1 MVFEPSPRHGTRM
14 VSGVAVP
21 RPASTPERTRRF
33 SVSPV
38 SDPPYGTPDDP
49 PYGTSDEPPYG
60 TAAGLPALG
69 GRDDGEQSV

>member
-38 SDPPYGTPDDP
+38 SDPPYGT
-49 PYGTSDEPPYG
+49 SDEPPYG
-60 TAAGLPALG
+60 TAAGLPVLG